1 MRNEP
6 EPGENPLLIRDLEQF
21 SEEPMEAVQ
30 PEENEPADAPP
41 VAVGI
46 AVARY
51 PRTDPY
57 ERISRIRLLP
67 WMNGVKAHIRIRM
80 HDVDAGNPP
89 AHQSL
94 HTLPVHVVPL
104 ASAAQGLPPVP
115 GNPIS
120 EGLKPIPVAGNRV
133 IVEVALHDRP
143 QPLPR
148 LRNRIVHA
156 LPQLLPDFL
165 QLCARPLAYRLPF
178 YGKAPRRPGPPA

>member
-57 ERISRIRLLP
+57 ARLSRIRLLP
-67 WMNGVKAHIRIRM
+67 RMNGVEANIGIRM
-80 HDVDAGNPP
+80 QDVDAGNPP
-89 AHQSL
+89 AHQS
-94 HTLPVHVVPL
+94 V
-104 ASAAQGLPPVP
+104 Q
-115 GNPIS
+115 
-120 EGLKPIPVAGNRV
+120 
-133 IVEVALHDRP
+133 
-143 QPLPR
+143 
-148 LRNRIVHA
+148 
-156 LPQLLPDFL
+156 
-165 QLCARPLAYRLPF
+165 ARPVDAAVLATT
-178 YGKAPRRPGPPA
+178 A